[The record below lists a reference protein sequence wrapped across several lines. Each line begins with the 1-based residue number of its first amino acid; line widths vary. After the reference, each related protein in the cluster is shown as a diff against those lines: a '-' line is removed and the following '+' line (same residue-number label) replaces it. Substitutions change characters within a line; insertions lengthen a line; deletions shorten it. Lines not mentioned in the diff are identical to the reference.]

1 MRFAFLT
8 CEYAALGLPEGGLG
22 NYLTRMAGALVEAGH
37 EVHVFFSA
45 IARAEWRT
53 KSLETTID
61 GVHVTVVPNAA
72 EGDVRLRAIEA
83 LLPRRVL
90 GAAYATAKAFQSA
103 HADQGFDAVQVPT
116 LMPAALLLD
125 DRCPLILRAS
135 AYSTWVREVD
145 EIEIAAED
153 FLVEEWERQS
163 LLETP
168 HLYAPSAYL
177 AKRLRDEFGFD
188 CAVVRP
194 PLPAATQALDDRW
207 AEGVREA
214 EETTLVW
221 LGSVARRKGSREA
234 ARAFEKAVAQVP
246 SLRLHV
252 CGGDQGGLTDFA
264 ALPEAVRARIAF
276 HGPQPAVRAQALLR
290 RAVALVA
297 PSRIENLSNSVIEA
311 HAWGIP
317 AIVCD
322 ETSSEEL
329 CPAELRSVLPVV
341 GDIDSLAS
349 AMATA
354 SNLPSRGLANHVG
367 RLLNAAEARAA
378 LVAVAERASRE
389 PRVRERDVDSA
400 LAALLRHAAEVL
412 AVVKPRRSEFERA
425 WEVVRELGALD
436 YDQLWIWG
444 AGDTNRR
451 AVQTLVDSGIAV
463 TGVVDADPA
472 RLGEHWRSWRI
483 VAPCFPDAAGICVTT
498 LSDANLLSVTR
509 SVQEV
514 NAQRSNPL
522 LFVVG
527 VASGRASDL
536 PSGAARSE
544 DSNRPGSWAR
554 NEM

>member
-45 IARAEWRT
+45 IAQAEWRT

-214 EETTLVW
+214 EETTLLW

-290 RAVALVA
+290 RAVALFA
-297 PSRIENLSNSVIEA
+297 PSRIENLSNSVVEA
-311 HAWGIP
+311 HAAGIP

-322 ETSSEEL
+322 HTSSEEL
-329 CPAELRSVLPVV
+329 WPGDMGARLVPV
-341 GDIDSLAS
+341 GDVDGLALAIVEHARGEAVAAS
-349 AMATA
+349 SDALRAHVAGLLDRRAAVEGLLAMAK
-354 SNLPSRGLANHVG
+354 
-367 RLLNAAEARAA
+367 NATLDRRERPRDLEGALEA
-378 LVAVAERASRE
+378 LVPFAVDVIDVARPKKSD
-389 PRVRERDVDSA
+389 RVNAWKVRRA
-400 LAALLRHAAEVL
+400 LARVDA
-412 AVVKPRRSEFERA
+412 
-425 WEVVRELGALD
+425 REI
-436 YDQLWIWG
+436 WVWG

-451 AVQTLVDSGIAV
+451 SIAILEESGLSLA
-463 TGVVDADPA
+463 GVVDMDPS
-472 RLGEHWRSWRI
+472 REGQPWCRWEVRR
-483 VAPCFPDAAGICVTT
+483 PEFPDNPGIVVTT
-498 LSDANLLSVTR
+498 LSPVSER
-509 SVQEV
+509 SVAAAILRL
-514 NAQRSNPL
+514 NADRRHPL
-522 LFVVG
+522 RFVG
-527 VASGRASDL
+527 LSQPLGT
-536 PSGAARSE
+536 PS
-544 DSNRPGSWAR
+544 
-554 NEM
+554 